1 MVLVHDARM
10 RQLPVQLQLPES
22 TDRSRLVWWRDVANG
37 EMVDNKLGASARLVR
52 SDVESAVRPREE
64 TIADKVAEQ
73 LFAGGHVHLPQPA
86 SLR

>member
-1 MVLVHDARM
+1 M
-10 RQLPVQLQLPES
+10 RQQPVQPQLSEF
-22 TDRSRLVWWRDVANG
+22 TDCSRLAWWRDIANG

-52 SDVESAVRPREE
+52 SDVESAVRPREK
-64 TIADKVAEQ
+64 TIADKMAEQ